1 LLYIIEKNYY
11 MKFYIV
17 FCKNKKKFDKFVKL
31 NRIRNKVI
39 IDIKKEI
46 ELENIDVDKYG
57 DYFNVVIYTKI
68 SQSFKKGKDVYYIPN
83 FSDPDIKIENVCNY
97 KNMFNEFNIKY
108 MSLIF
113 IKDFQNP
120 VLLDNIL
127 NTVQSFDSCQIIEDY

>member
-1 LLYIIEKNYY
+1 

-46 ELENIDVDKYG
+46 ELENIDVDKYR

-120 VLLDNIL
+120 VLLDNVL

>member
-1 LLYIIEKNYY
+1 

-46 ELENIDVDKYG
+46 ELENIDIDKYR

-83 FSDPDIKIENVCNY
+83 FSDPDIKIENVYNY

-113 IKDFQNP
+113 IKDFQNL

-127 NTVQSFDSCQIIEDY
+127 NTIQSFDSCQIIEDY

>member
-46 ELENIDVDKYG
+46 ELENIDVDKYR

-120 VLLDNIL
+120 VLLDNVL